1 MLKQERLNDLKKEFT
16 LIIILKNEITETFDN
31 IKLRVIKVKDVYEGF
46 IKNNKNFIFGLDS
59 FKFQGKLLDIE
70 YDDTMRL
77 FKLVSNKIYCD
88 YYKLFKMVSDYVDVN
103 IKEKKIRCLIKL
115 NEYSV
120 YKDLEPYK
128 EYDFSELHSIHE
140 STITILL
147 GIFDLVLNEMEE
159 VRVIKNKRDMG
170 FNIDNYI
177 NSYQYNID
185 IILQKIRLFV
195 DYMGFFHINHLK
207 YLKRILNK
215 LQSFS
220 EQINKEVRF
229 EEKNEEQS
237 ESLKLLISDDVD
249 IKTLTE
255 MKNMICG
262 SCDVVMEEI
271 IQSFSCQNLAFY
283 SDNVSVNSN
292 VSMEM
297 FVFDSMEKRATN
309 SHSNNFVIPET
320 NSDKYS
326 DNFSPTNSIIYD
338 INMNLSDDIETIH
351 SSLHSS
357 IHSNI
362 EETDY
367 PVVIQDD
374 ATRDDGATDL
384 IKVLISE
391 LVNEIIYHP
400 FTDTEEN
407 IVANM
412 EQIRIGIM
420 SQDIQNI

>member
-46 IKNNKNFIFGLDS
+46 IKNSKNFIFGLDS

-70 YDDTMRL
+70 YDDMMRL

-147 GIFDLVLNEMEE
+147 GIFDLALNEMEE

-220 EQINKEVRF
+220 EQLNKEVRF

-271 IQSFSCQNLAFY
+271 VQSFSCQNLAFY

-297 FVFDSMEKRATN
+297 FVFDNMEKRVTN
-309 SHSNNFVIPET
+309 SHSNKFAISET
-320 NSDKYS
+320 ISDTISDNSDK
-326 DNFSPTNSIIYD
+326 FSPTNSIIYD
-338 INMNLSDDIETIH
+338 INMNSSDDIETTIH
-351 SSLHSS
+351 SS
-357 IHSNI
+357 IQ
-362 EETDY
+362 ETEY
-367 PVVIQDD
+367 PVVIPDD
-374 ATRDDGATDL
+374 TTRDDTTTDL
-384 IKVLISE
+384 INVLISE
-391 LVNEIIYHP
+391 LVNEIIDRP

-407 IVANM
+407 IVANI